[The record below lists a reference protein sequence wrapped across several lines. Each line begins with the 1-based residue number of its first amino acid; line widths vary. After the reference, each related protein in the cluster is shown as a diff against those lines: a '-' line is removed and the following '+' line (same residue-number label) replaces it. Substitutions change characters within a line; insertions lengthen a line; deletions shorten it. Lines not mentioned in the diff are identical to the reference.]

1 MKTLN
6 EYIKI
11 EQVVEAL
18 KLGATPD
25 RKDAARKTHL
35 DKEVNSINE
44 LAEMCQNYLSA
55 VFTQYNVKTSDISEK
70 NKTLYTYGSSN
81 RSFYNT
87 GYACNKHFTIKFT
100 EPSKKLSTMEL
111 TVGEHKDMF
120 LFAYRFRKASEKLET
135 VQLCG
140 LHYKSVIFNKGM
152 SFYEWLTKLKE
163 YCSEQT
169 SVGQGNSSILT
180 LFGFNK

>member
-1 MKTLN
+1 MKDIISYLQC
-6 EYIKI
+6 
-11 EQVVEAL
+11 EQIIEAL

-87 GYACNKHFTIKFT
+87 GYVCNKHFTIKFT

-140 LHYKSVIFNKGM
+140 LHYKQDRHKVV
-152 SFYEWLTKLKE
+152 YLLPVLTR
-163 YCSEQT
+163 
-169 SVGQGNSSILT
+169 
-180 LFGFNK
+180 